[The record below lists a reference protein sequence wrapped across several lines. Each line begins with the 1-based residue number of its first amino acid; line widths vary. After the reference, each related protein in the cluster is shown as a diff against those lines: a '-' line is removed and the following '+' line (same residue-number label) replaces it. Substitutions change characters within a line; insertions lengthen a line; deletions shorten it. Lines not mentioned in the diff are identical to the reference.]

1 MWRYIAQRFLVSIP
15 VVIMVGIITFTLVY
29 VGPGDPAAI
38 IAGDE
43 ATPEILEA
51 IRADLGFNRPFP
63 VQMGDWFWKLAHGD
77 LGTSYFSKREIT
89 ELITPRLQP
98 TLSLGFQV
106 VVIST
111 IIGISTGMLAAWKAG
126 TRLDR
131 NLMVLAVLGFATPGF
146 WLAFLTIWLFAVN
159 LGWFPVIG
167 YSPIQDG
174 LIKHLHSL
182 FLPVMVNSILA
193 SAFISRITRSAMLEV
208 LREDYI
214 RTARAKGASEFSVF
228 LRHAFRPS
236 AIPVATVIGASIAG
250 LATGFVLTETI
261 FAIPGLGRM
270 LVDAI
275 VRRDYPII
283 QALLMVV
290 AIVLIGVNLIIDI
303 LYAYIDPR
311 IRY

>member
-1 MWRYIAQRFLVSIP
+1 
-15 VVIMVGIITFTLVY
+15 MVGVITFTLVY

-51 IRADLGFNRPFP
+51 IREDLGFNRPFP
-63 VQMGDWFWKLAHGD
+63 VQMGDWFWKLLHGD
-77 LGTSYFSKREIT
+77 LGTSYFSRREIT

-106 VVIST
+106 VVLST
-111 IIGISTGMLAAWKAG
+111 LIGISTGMLAAWKAG
-126 TRLDR
+126 SRLDR
-131 NLMVLAVLGFATPGF
+131 NLMILAVLGFATPGF

-167 YSPIQDG
+167 YKPIQDG
-174 LIKHLHSL
+174 LIPHLHSM

-228 LRHAFRPS
+228 IRHAFRP
-236 AIPVATVIGASIAG
+236 IPVATVIGASIAG

-290 AIVLIGVNLIIDI
+290 AIVLIGVNLIVDI